1 MRRALFLVLLP
12 VLLLGV
18 VPTASTTPPSD
29 PHGVVWRGMLGN
41 LEHHRGLRDRLDGFV
56 NIDSILAPATSLP
69 QAPSRG
75 KANTC
80 QTASSYSVEEDVP
93 VIVAPLW
100 DYPWQT
106 GGTRVKTTT
115 VKLHG
120 AGLSDGSGQPWNL
133 DSGFIAQWNQDGDL
147 TKVDEKVHL
156 TPR

>member
-1 MRRALFLVLLP
+1 MGWS
-12 VLLLGV
+12 GV
-18 VPTASTTPPSD
+18 GCWGIWNIIEDSETGLMASSTSTRS
-29 PHGVVWRGMLGN
+29 W
-41 LEHHRGLRDRLDGFV
+41 
-56 NIDSILAPATSLP
+56 APATSLP

-147 TKVDEKVHL
+147 TNVDEKVHL